1 LKEADLH
8 GKVMVMNEPPAMDPA
23 RNHFLAMLKAH
34 LPEVQGFGVSRIGLF
49 GSCLRGE
56 ARPDSDVDVLV
67 EFRPGA
73 ATLANLVGLG
83 DFLEGLFGRPV
94 DVVTPEALSPYIGP
108 HILSEVRYAEG
119 AA

>member
-1 LKEADLH
+1 MK
-8 GKVMVMNEPPAMDPA
+8 PPTNPFMAE
-23 RNHFLAMLKAH
+23 LEAH
-34 LPEVQGFGVSRIGLF
+34 LPEVRRFGVRRIGLF

-67 EFRPGA
+67 EFGSRT

-83 DFLEGLFGRPV
+83 DYLEDLFGRRV
-94 DVVTPEALSPYIGP
+94 DVVTPEGLSPYIGP
-108 HILSEVRYAEG
+108 HILREVRYAEG